1 MSAVNCLLSLCP
13 WQMVGREI
21 FCSELLAVL
30 VVVFLF
36 ENPFAGFV
44 EGAVKLSGFFSCDI
58 AIGLCFLLNGS
69 GFRLSLYEL
78 TRFLPRQFTALDA
91 LPDSRL
97 LVFLTGVDG
106 TLRIERRPQNP
117 SEYQGQDGTVH
128 DLFYLLGA

>member
-1 MSAVNCLLSLCP
+1 
-13 WQMVGREI
+13 MVGREI
-21 FCSELLAVL
+21 FSSELLPVL
-30 VVVFLF
+30 IVVLLF
-36 ENPFAGFV
+36 KDAPAGFV
-44 EGAVKLSGFFSCDI
+44 ERAIEFPGFFSCDV